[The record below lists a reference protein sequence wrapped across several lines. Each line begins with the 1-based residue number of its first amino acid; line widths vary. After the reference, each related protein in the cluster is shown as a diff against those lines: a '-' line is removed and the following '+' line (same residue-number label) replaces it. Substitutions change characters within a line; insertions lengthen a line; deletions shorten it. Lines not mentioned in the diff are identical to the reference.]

1 MIGQL
6 TGNIIEKKP
15 PVLLLDVNGVG
26 YEVHAPMRTFY
37 HFEQQ
42 TTAATLLTHLIV
54 RDDQHT
60 LYGFHDR
67 RERSLFL
74 RLIKVNGIGP
84 KLALAILSGI
94 EADHFVH
101 CIHQQDPSTL
111 IKIPGVG
118 KKTAERMVMEMRDKL
133 DEWQMSSTTPNTP
146 NPTDQNTSDAV
157 DALQALGFKPAEA
170 KRAVTQVH
178 QPEHSSE
185 HLIRLALQQ
194 LAKH

>member
-101 CIHQQDPSTL
+101 CHRQ
-111 IKIPGVG
+111 
-118 KKTAERMVMEMRDKL
+118 
-133 DEWQMSSTTPNTP
+133 
-146 NPTDQNTSDAV
+146 
-157 DALQALGFKPAEA
+157 
-170 KRAVTQVH
+170 H
-178 QPEHSSE
+178 
-185 HLIRLALQQ
+185 
-194 LAKH
+194 